1 MTEEEAIG
9 IMQGIILLIIIVKML
24 KYILKQKRPNGA
36 MYGMPST
43 RAAVLSFTASYIL
56 LMTKMT
62 KSGVNIIISLA
73 LFGMYLK
80 YATNEHSFVQLLAG
94 SILGILYATFIHNK
108 KVAPKSL
115 SS

>member
-9 IMQGIILLIIIVKML
+9 IMQGIILLIILVKLL
-24 KYILKQKRPNGA
+24 KYILKQKRPNGG

-43 RAAVLSFTASYIL
+43 RAAILSFTATYML
-56 LMTKMT
+56 LMTKLT
-62 KSGVNIIISLA
+62 KSGINIIISLA

-80 YATNEHSFVQLLAG
+80 YATREHSLLQLLAG
-94 SILGILYATFIHNK
+94 SILGILYASFIHNK
-108 KVAPKSL
+108 KIVPKSL